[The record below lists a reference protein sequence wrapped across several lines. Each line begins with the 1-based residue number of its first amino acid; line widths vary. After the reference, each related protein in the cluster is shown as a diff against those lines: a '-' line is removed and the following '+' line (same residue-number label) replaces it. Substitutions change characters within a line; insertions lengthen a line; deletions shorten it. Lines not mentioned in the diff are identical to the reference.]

1 MSDLPLGF
9 FARLRLALRAFG
21 RILSDGAFAGGIL
34 RLERGELAAPA
45 APTSAA
51 TPKPVPLK
59 ETLPDSALQLLA
71 LLQQQGRFVD
81 FLEENV
87 TAYSDA
93 EIGGAARVVHE
104 GCRKVVREY
113 FQIEPVRT
121 EAEGARLTLPAGFD
135 PTMVRLTGN
144 VVGQPPFT
152 GALTHHGWR
161 VAAIRLPRI
170 AEGHDVRVLAPA
182 EVEL

>member
-1 MSDLPLGF
+1 VLHD
-9 FARLRLALRAFG
+9 
-21 RILSDGAFAGGIL
+21 
-34 RLERGELAAPA
+34 
-45 APTSAA
+45 
-51 TPKPVPLK
+51 
-59 ETLPDSALQLLA
+59 TLPESALQLLA
-71 LLQQQGRFVD
+71 LLQQEGRFVD

-104 GCRKVVREY
+104 GCRKVIRDHLQIAPVRE
-113 FQIEPVRT
+113 ET
-121 EAEGARLTLPAGFD
+121 EGARLTLPEGFD
-135 PTMVRLTGN
+135 ATAVRLTGN

-152 GALTHHGWR
+152 GTLMHRGWR
-161 VAAIRLPRI
+161 VTEIKLPKL

>member
-21 RILSDGAFAGGIL
+21 RILSDGAFADGIL
-34 RLERGELAAPA
+34 RLERGELVGSAAPA
-45 APTSAA
+45 VAEPAR
-51 TPKPVPLK
+51 PLLRD
-59 ETLPDSALQLLA
+59 TAPDSALQLLA
-71 LLQQQGRFVD
+71 LLQREGRFVD

-87 TAYSDA
+87 SAYSDA

-104 GCRKVVREY
+104 GCHKVIRDY
-113 FQIEPVRT
+113 LQIEPVRT
-121 EAEGARLTLPAGFD
+121 EAEGARLTLAAGFD
-135 PTMVRLTGN
+135 AAAVRLTGN

-152 GALTHHGWR
+152 GALMHRGWR
-161 VAAIRLPRI
+161 VTEIKLPKL